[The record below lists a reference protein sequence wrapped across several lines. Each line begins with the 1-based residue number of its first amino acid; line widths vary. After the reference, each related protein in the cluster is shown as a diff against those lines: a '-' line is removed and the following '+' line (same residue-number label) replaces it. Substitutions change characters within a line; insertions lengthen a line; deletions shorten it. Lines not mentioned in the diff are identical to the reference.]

1 MAQVCRSF
9 VGGRGAIAAALGVVF
24 AFTAVHADLSEN
36 FDGVNPPAL
45 PGFWTTASF
54 GLSWATTNQNPDSP
68 PNCARAATQEYIS
81 EGYLDS
87 PSIAINE
94 FTHIV
99 RFRHRFQLEAD
110 GGEGLARGNPLG
122 YDGGVL
128 EIAIGSGDYQDIIA
142 AGGEFLA
149 GGYNFPIS
157 EGFGSLIGGRQ
168 AWSGIS
174 GDYIT
179 TTIRLP
185 ASALN
190 SAIRLRFRLSSDQ
203 NNGGG
208 SWTID
213 SVQVVDECVDQ
224 DTQAPVVAC
233 PAVSLIDR
241 CAERVRDVLG
251 GTTVTDNCPNAVAV
265 TQNPPAGT
273 FFASDIWPA
282 QPLQV
287 IVTATDAAGNVTQ
300 CTTTLQVAN
309 PLPPGGCGICCG
321 AGMVEGLVVMFGS
334 FAGARLMRRR
344 QRRRGAGGS
353 TRL

>member
-1 MAQVCRSF
+1 MTQQCRTC
-9 VGGRGAIAAALGVVF
+9 VGGRAAMAAALGVLVSVS
-24 AFTAVHADLSEN
+24 AVRGDFSEN
-36 FDGVNPPAL
+36 FDGLNPPAL

-54 GLSWATTNQNPDSP
+54 GLSWATSNQNPDSP
-68 PNCARAATQEYIS
+68 PNSARAATQEFLS

-110 GGEGLARGNPLG
+110 GGDGLSRGNPVG

-128 EIAIGSGDYQDIIA
+128 EIAIGGADYQDIIA

-149 GGYNFPIS
+149 GGYNFTIS

-185 ASALN
+185 ASVLN
-190 SAIRLRFRLSSDQ
+190 STIRLRFRLSSDQ

-208 SWTID
+208 FWSVD

-224 DTQAPVVAC
+224 DTQPPVLTCA
-233 PAVSLIDR
+233 AVVLIDR
-241 CAERVRDVLG
+241 CTDHVYNVIG
-251 GTTVTDNCPNAVAV
+251 GATVTDNCPNPMVV

-273 FFASDIWPA
+273 FFEAGIWPA
-282 QPLQV
+282 APLQV
-287 IVTATDAAGNVTQ
+287 IVTATDAAGNVSQ
-300 CTTTLQVAN
+300 CTTTLQVGN

-321 AGMVEGLVVMFGS
+321 AGMVEGLVVMFGA
-334 FAGARLMRRR
+334 FAGARWMRRR
-344 QRRRGAGGS
+344 RR
-353 TRL
+353 